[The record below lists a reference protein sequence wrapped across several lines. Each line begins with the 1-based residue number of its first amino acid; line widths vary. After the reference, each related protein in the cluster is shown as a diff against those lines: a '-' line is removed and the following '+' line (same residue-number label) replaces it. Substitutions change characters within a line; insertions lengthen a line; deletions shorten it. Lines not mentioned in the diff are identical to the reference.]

1 MFCPKCGKELREYE
15 RSCPYCGA
23 AAAHGR
29 GNRHRI
35 KPMELIAI
43 AAGVLALLLACT
55 VLVYQ
60 IAQRKKD
67 AQMRTLTVDRREAA
81 AVVPV
86 EPLTRQQFLRFT
98 AADAQTAAAVPDY
111 SVSGDLHEITN
122 LEWMEW
128 NGLSDTAK
136 AILAQNL
143 FVVEPDFYSEFFGRY
158 EWNRYLQIPNFV
170 TVDSMMHTYHLYFS
184 LLLNRTEKQQLAA
197 QLQTLSKDMLRASAA
212 QLDALTGTAWENA
225 AKRSTAYFA
234 VGAALQDPKIQ
245 VPEQVKDV
253 AAQELSA
260 IYAAEGIAPCAV
272 TEDLLDYSQFKPRA
286 TMKATRRWRR
296 ISAR

>member
-43 AAGVLALLLACT
+43 AAGVLALIVACT

-98 AADAQTAAAVPDY
+98 AADVQTACSCA
-111 SVSGDLHEITN
+111 
-122 LEWMEW
+122 
-128 NGLSDTAK
+128 GLQC
-136 AILAQNL
+136 IRGLA
-143 FVVEPDFYSEFFGRY
+143 
-158 EWNRYLQIPNFV
+158 
-170 TVDSMMHTYHLYFS
+170 
-184 LLLNRTEKQQLAA
+184 
-197 QLQTLSKDMLRASAA
+197 
-212 QLDALTGTAWENA
+212 
-225 AKRSTAYFA
+225 
-234 VGAALQDPKIQ
+234 
-245 VPEQVKDV
+245 
-253 AAQELSA
+253 
-260 IYAAEGIAPCAV
+260 
-272 TEDLLDYSQFKPRA
+272 
-286 TMKATRRWRR
+286 
-296 ISAR
+296 

>member
-1 MFCPKCGKELREYE
+1 MFCPKCGKELQEYE

-43 AAGVLALLLACT
+43 AAGVLALIVACT

-60 IAQRKKD
+60 LAQRKKD
-67 AQMRTLTVDRREAA
+67 AQMRTLTAGSRAAA
-81 AVVPV
+81 AVAPA
-86 EPLTRQQFLRFT
+86 EPLARPQFLRFT

-197 QLQTLSKDMLRASAA
+197 QLQALSRDMLRASAA

-245 VPEQVKDV
+245 VP
-253 AAQELSA
+253 
-260 IYAAEGIAPCAV
+260 
-272 TEDLLDYSQFKPRA
+272 
-286 TMKATRRWRR
+286 
-296 ISAR
+296 